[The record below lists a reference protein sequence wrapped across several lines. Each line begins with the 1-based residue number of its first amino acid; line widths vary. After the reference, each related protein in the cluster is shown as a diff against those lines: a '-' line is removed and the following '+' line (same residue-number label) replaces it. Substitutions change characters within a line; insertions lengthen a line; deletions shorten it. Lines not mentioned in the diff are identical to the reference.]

1 MSFLAALSDFQKKVY
16 GRYSCICSLLF
27 VVLMFIVLV
36 LNTVN
41 MWAARE
47 LL

>member
-1 MSFLAALSDFQKKVY
+1 
-16 GRYSCICSLLF
+16 
-27 VVLMFIVLV
+27 LMFIILV